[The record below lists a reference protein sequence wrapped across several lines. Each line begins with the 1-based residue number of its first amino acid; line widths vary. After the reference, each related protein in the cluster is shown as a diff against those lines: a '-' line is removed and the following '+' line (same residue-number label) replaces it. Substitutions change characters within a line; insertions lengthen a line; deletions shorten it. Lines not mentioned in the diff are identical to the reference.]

1 MQEIHLQFPNP
12 GQWDE
17 FVMTARF
24 PDSNGFVC
32 SYRYTQD
39 GIPAD
44 QAPAL
49 AAAVAAIASMGEDWQ
64 ASQVWARLVQVTTHG
79 DDVDRPPTA
88 TDAVALSVEAVN
100 TQGGRRTF
108 TIADY
113 PQFTIT
119 SLAAVAFF
127 KHFTNTN
134 Q

>member
-108 TIADY
+108 HAGGLPGIRHHGPRRRGIFQILHKAK
-113 PQFTIT
+113 P
-119 SLAAVAFF
+119 
-127 KHFTNTN
+127 
-134 Q
+134 